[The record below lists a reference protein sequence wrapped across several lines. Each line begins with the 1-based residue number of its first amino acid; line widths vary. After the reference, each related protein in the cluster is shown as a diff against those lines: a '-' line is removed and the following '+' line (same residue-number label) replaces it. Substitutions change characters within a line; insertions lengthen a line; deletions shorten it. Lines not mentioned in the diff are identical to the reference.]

1 MAELPTVEAE
11 LVKVTKF
18 KGKYDDRQD
27 YLAAL
32 LHAIDSKLS
41 NDDYDNLS
49 DEAVKWHHAAV
60 KSHEAQEEIPDFEGE
75 AETVDAL
82 PLTDTRHP
90 IQKNAN
96 RSEDEVLP
104 SSDEDD
110 EAEDTPDTP
119 ENDASE
125 EVVKPKPVKKVVHP
139 VGSSKRPD
147 YTKITGEKDK
157 WGVIKGTLTARALEM
172 YEQGCTAKQLLDELG
187 GRHYNVLKK
196 MVKEGH
202 KLEKS
207 ELGVWKLTHKDS
219 LPPKK
224 EK

>member
-1 MAELPTVEAE
+1 MPELPTIEAE
-11 LVKVTKF
+11 LVKATKF
-18 KGKYDDRQD
+18 RGKYDERQD

-60 KSHEAQEEIPDFEGE
+60 KAHETQEDIPDFEGE
-75 AETVDAL
+75 AEEADKL
-82 PLTDTRHP
+82 PLTDPRHP
-90 IQKNAN
+90 IQ
-96 RSEDEVLP
+96 RPEPEDEIGPVE
-104 SSDEDD
+104 DEPPEPVAELE
-110 EAEDTPDTP
+110 EAE
-119 ENDASE
+119 E
-125 EVVKPKPVKKVVHP
+125 KPKPVKKVVHP
-139 VGSSKRPD
+139 IGSSKRPD
-147 YTKITGEKDK
+147 YTKVTGDKDK
-157 WGVIKGTLTARALEM
+157 WGIVKGTLTSRALEM

-187 GRHYNVLKK
+187 GRHYNILKK

-202 KLEKS
+202 QLSKT
-207 ELGVWKLTHKDS
+207 ELGVWTLKHKDN